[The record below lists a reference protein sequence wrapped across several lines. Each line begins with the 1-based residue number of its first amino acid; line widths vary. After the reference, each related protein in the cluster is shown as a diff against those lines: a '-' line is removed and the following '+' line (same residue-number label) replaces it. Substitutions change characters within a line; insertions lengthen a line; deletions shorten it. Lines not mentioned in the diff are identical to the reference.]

1 MRIAI
6 IGAGHL
12 GYIIAE
18 FLSNEQ
24 YDVVVVD
31 SDESKLDAIRDALDV
46 LTIHADGTS
55 PSFMRDEDMKGTD
68 IVVAVTAIDE
78 VNIIACIL
86 AKKNGIPHTIA
97 RIRDPKFLAE
107 PPSYIRE
114 NFDIDLLLSP
124 ELITARE
131 INRILMTPSALNVE
145 DFAEG
150 KVRLMETKLGPRSPL
165 LHIPLKD
172 LRLPQSVLIAMIF
185 RDHRMIIPHGNDV
198 LLPLDNVY
206 FLGNP
211 ETVAELPQNV
221 GAANYQHR
229 IRRALIIGAGR
240 TGQILAPMLEEQG
253 ISVKVIDNDRAHCR
267 LVASRLKKGIV
278 LYGDGTDIDL
288 LKQEGVEDA
297 DIVICITS
305 DERLNMMMALLAKHL
320 GARQTIVH
328 VVRTE
333 YVALMQQVGV
343 DIVLATRLLAAGE
356 VLSFVRSGSIE
367 RVSLLEG
374 ACVQAAEVIVQ
385 EGSPLD
391 GRRLMD
397 VDLPKGCLIGTYV
410 RDGKAFIPDGRSA
423 LHAGDRAIVIV
434 EADQASDVLS
444 FFKGGD

>member
-107 PPSYIRE
+107 PPSYIR
-114 NFDIDLLLSP
+114 
-124 ELITARE
+124 
-131 INRILMTPSALNVE
+131 E

-253 ISVKVIDNDRAHCR
+253 ISVKVIDNDRDHCR

-320 GARQTIVH
+320 GARQTIVR

>member
-253 ISVKVIDNDRAHCR
+253 ISVKVIDNDRDHCR

-305 DERLNMMMALLAKHL
+305 DERLNMTMVWPSTSAP
-320 GARQTIVH
+320 ARPSSASSAPST
-328 VVRTE
+328 
-333 YVALMQQVGV
+333 
-343 DIVLATRLLAAGE
+343 
-356 VLSFVRSGSIE
+356 
-367 RVSLLEG
+367 
-374 ACVQAAEVIVQ
+374 
-385 EGSPLD
+385 SPS
-391 GRRLMD
+391 
-397 VDLPKGCLIGTYV
+397 CS
-410 RDGKAFIPDGRSA
+410 RSA
-423 LHAGDRAIVIV
+423 STSSLRPGFWLPAKSSPSYEAVPSNASASSKVRA
-434 EADQASDVLS
+434 SRLS
-444 FFKGGD
+444 KSSCRKALRSTDAA

>member
-172 LRLPQSVLIAMIF
+172 LRLYLQIL
-185 RDHRMIIPHGNDV
+185 
-198 LLPLDNVY
+198 
-206 FLGNP
+206 
-211 ETVAELPQNV
+211 
-221 GAANYQHR
+221 HR
-229 IRRALIIGAGR
+229 I
-240 TGQILAPMLEEQG
+240 
-253 ISVKVIDNDRAHCR
+253 
-267 LVASRLKKGIV
+267 
-278 LYGDGTDIDL
+278 Y
-288 LKQEGVEDA
+288 
-297 DIVICITS
+297 
-305 DERLNMMMALLAKHL
+305 
-320 GARQTIVH
+320 
-328 VVRTE
+328 
-333 YVALMQQVGV
+333 
-343 DIVLATRLLAAGE
+343 
-356 VLSFVRSGSIE
+356 
-367 RVSLLEG
+367 
-374 ACVQAAEVIVQ
+374 
-385 EGSPLD
+385 
-391 GRRLMD
+391 
-397 VDLPKGCLIGTYV
+397 
-410 RDGKAFIPDGRSA
+410 
-423 LHAGDRAIVIV
+423 
-434 EADQASDVLS
+434 
-444 FFKGGD
+444 